1 VSEREQPSESSIE
14 APADA
19 TPEGRATGPS
29 GADEPPAAR
38 PYDPERGLRGA
49 MSATLLL
56 EGITVLL
63 AIPVARN
70 TGNGISAWGV
80 VAIVLLA
87 VALIAACAFVRRPWA
102 VSMIVGLQAL
112 TVCGWFLSAPLGMIG
127 VIFGLVWVVIFYL
140 RAEFRRRA
148 AAGTLPRAG

>member
-1 VSEREQPSESSIE
+1 VTVVPPDD
-14 APADA
+14 PADPA
-19 TPEGRATGPS
+19 ESAEQSAEPAERSAGPV
-29 GADEPPAAR
+29 R

-70 TGNGISAWGV
+70 TGNGTSGWGV
-80 VAIVLLA
+80 LAIVVLA
-87 VALIAACAFVRRPWA
+87 FALIAACAFVRRPFA
-102 VSMIVGLQAL
+102 VAMIIGLQL
-112 TVCGWFLSAPLGMIG
+112 VTLLGWFISAPLGIVG
-127 VIFGLVWVVIFYL
+127 VIFSLVWLIIFYL

>member
-1 VSEREQPSESSIE
+1 VTVVPPDDPAESAEPAEPLAEPAERS
-14 APADA
+14 
-19 TPEGRATGPS
+19 
-29 GADEPPAAR
+29 AR
-38 PYDPERGLRGA
+38 PVRPNDPERGLRGA

-70 TGNGISAWGV
+70 TGNGTSGWGV
-80 VAIVLLA
+80 LAIVVLA
-87 VALIAACAFVRRPWA
+87 FALIAACAFVRRPFA
-102 VSMIVGLQAL
+102 VAMIIGLQL
-112 TVCGWFLSAPLGMIG
+112 VTLLGWFISAPLGIVG
-127 VIFGLVWVVIFYL
+127 VIFSLVWLIIFYL

>member
-1 VSEREQPSESSIE
+1 VTVVPPDD
-14 APADA
+14 PADPA
-19 TPEGRATGPS
+19 EPAGP
-29 GADEPPAAR
+29 AEPLAEPAERSAR
-38 PYDPERGLRGA
+38 PVRSYDPERGLRGA

-70 TGNGISAWGV
+70 TGNGTSGWGV
-80 VAIVLLA
+80 LAIVVLA
-87 VALIAACAFVRRPWA
+87 FALIAACAFVRRPFA
-102 VSMIVGLQAL
+102 VAMIIGLQL
-112 TVCGWFLSAPLGMIG
+112 VTLLGWFISAPLGIVG
-127 VIFGLVWVVIFYL
+127 VIFSLVWLIIFYL

>member
-1 VSEREQPSESSIE
+1 MTVVPPDDPAESAGSCGAAEPSAEPAERS
-14 APADA
+14 A
-19 TPEGRATGPS
+19 GPV
-29 GADEPPAAR
+29 R

-70 TGNGISAWGV
+70 TGNGTSGWGV
-80 VAIVLLA
+80 LAIVVLA
-87 VALIAACAFVRRPWA
+87 FALIAACAFVRRPFA
-102 VSMIVGLQAL
+102 VAMIIGLQL
-112 TVCGWFLSAPLGMIG
+112 VTLLGWFISAPLGIVG
-127 VIFGLVWVVIFYL
+127 VIFSLVWLIIFYL

>member
-1 VSEREQPSESSIE
+1 VTQQASPDPDVPPS
-14 APADA
+14 
-19 TPEGRATGPS
+19 
-29 GADEPPAAR
+29 R

-56 EGITVLL
+56 EGVTVLL

-70 TGNGISAWGV
+70 TGNGTSGWGV
-80 VAIVLLA
+80 VAIVVLA
-87 VALIAACAFVRRPWA
+87 FALIAACASVRKPYA
-102 VSMIVGLQAL
+102 VGMIIGLQLL
-112 TVCGWFLSAPLGMIG
+112 TVLGWVISAPLGIVG
-127 VIFGLVWVVIFYL
+127 VIFSLVWLTIFYL